1 MTDASTG
8 TGAEPETTADEAADP
23 TSDPTSGPASD
34 ASPGTEPDT
43 GAQPQTRGRRLAS
56 SRLRPGDVLS
66 VGASGLRTRKM
77 RTALSALGI
86 TIGIAA
92 MVGVLGISESSRADL
107 RAQITALGTNL
118 LTVTPSGGF
127 GGGDG
132 ALPAEA
138 GDKISR
144 VGPVEQVAD
153 VIELETPVLRNDL
166 VNENETGGISTMAVD
181 LDLLTT
187 LNGQAATG
195 SWLNEATASTPTVVL
210 GSVAAERLGVEQVDH
225 GMMILIGGNWFT
237 VVGVLEPF
245 PLAPDLDRGALIGKP
260 IAETLFESELNPSA
274 IYLRTDASQI
284 DAVRG
289 VLGPTVDPQSPDEVS
304 ISRPSELLEAQE
316 ATESAFTN
324 LFLGLGAVSLLVG
337 RVGIANV
344 MVIAVIERRNEIG
357 LRRALGATRA
367 HIRRQFL
374 TEALLL
380 SILGG
385 VAGVALGLVVTAI
398 YAGSQ
403 GWQVVVPPLAMAGGF
418 AAALII
424 GAVAG
429 LYPAM
434 RAAQLAPTEALRA
447 S

>member
-1 MTDASTG
+1 MTT
-8 TGAEPETTADEAADP
+8 
-23 TSDPTSGPASD
+23 
-34 ASPGTEPDT
+34 
-43 GAQPQTRGRRLAS
+43 LAP
-56 SRLRPGDVLS
+56 SRLRAGDVLT
-66 VGASGLRTRKM
+66 VGGSGLTTRKT

-107 RAQITALGTNL
+107 RAQIAALGTNL

-132 ALPAEA
+132 TLPAEA
-138 GDKISR
+138 VAKVGW
-144 VGPVEQVAD
+144 VGPVERTAD
-153 VIELETPVLRNDL
+153 VVELDVPVLRNEF
-166 VNENETGGISTMAVD
+166 VNENETGGITAMAAD
-181 LDLLTT
+181 LDLIQT
-187 LNGQAATG
+187 LNGEIAVGQ
-195 SWLNEATASTPTVVL
+195 WLTEATAEVPTVVL
-210 GSVAAERLGVEQVDH
+210 GSVTADRLGIEQVDT
-225 GMMILIGGNWFT
+225 GAMITIGGEWFT
-237 VVGVLEPF
+237 VIGVLEPF
-245 PLAPDLDRGALIGKP
+245 PLAPDLDRSALVGKP
-260 IAETLFESELNPSA
+260 VAQSLFESELNPSA
-274 IYLRTDASQI
+274 IYLLTDPDQV
-284 DAVRG
+284 DGVRS

-304 ISRPSELLEAQE
+304 ISRPSELLEAQD

-337 RVGIANV
+337 GVGIANV

-380 SILGG
+380 SALGG
-385 VAGVALGLVVTAI
+385 VAGVVLGVGVTAS
-398 YAGSQ
+398 YAGTQ
-403 GWQVVVPPLAMAGGF
+403 GWEVVVPPLAVVGGF
-418 AAALII
+418 VSALAI

-434 RAAQLAPTEALRA
+434 RAARLAPTEALRA